1 MKTFFCK
8 KNDVVLTL
16 NDDDKDQNL
25 PFWKNIFSSWE
36 RETFQVFDQML
47 HPEKTFIDIGA
58 WIGTTCIYGSK
69 KSKHVF
75 AIEAD
80 TRSFADLSKNINLN
94 SKNIT
99 PVNRAIFNVDDQIIH
114 FGKNKFMQNSKLNDS
129 TSQIYTTKDNLH
141 DTYPV
146 KTITISG
153 LIKMYDIRVEDI
165 SLIKVDIEGGEENIL
180 DDLYSLHK
188 IHSVPLYISFHYSWW
203 SDKNLDRFTFLKSQ
217 QKAQIYKNPFVSLLF
232 KNSDV
237 Q

>member
-1 MKTFFCK
+1 MFFCK

-36 RETFQVFDQML
+36 HDTFQVFDEML

-80 TRSFADLSKNINLN
+80 TGSFADLSKNINLN

-99 PVNRAIFNVDDQIIH
+99 PVNRAIFSVDNQIIH
-114 FGKNKFMQNSKLNDS
+114 FGKNKFMGNSKLNDS
-129 TSQIYTTKDNLH
+129 TSQIYTTKDNLR

-146 KTITISG
+146 KTISISG
-153 LIKMYDIRVEDI
+153 LINMYNIPVKDI

-180 DDLYSLHK
+180 NDLYSLHS
-188 IHSVPLYISFHYSWW
+188 IHGVPLYISFHYSWW
-203 SDKNLDRFTFLKSQ
+203 ADKNLDRFAFLTSEQ
-217 QKAQIYKNPFVSLLF
+217 NAQIYRNPFVSLLF
-232 KNSDV
+232 K
-237 Q
+237 